1 MRRLLD
7 PLLLEALVSHDDD
20 DEPRI
25 TPIEWAQAAL
35 RQFLVLFVLAVVMLV
50 ALALALNDLNG
61 VTP

>member
-7 PLLLEALVSHDDD
+7 PLQLEALVSHDDD
-20 DEPRI
+20 EPMI
-25 TPIEWAQAAL
+25 TPIEWVQAAL

>member
-7 PLLLEALVSHDDD
+7 PLQLEALVSHDD

-35 RQFLVLFVLAVVMLV
+35 RQFLVVFVLAVVMLV
-50 ALALALNDLNG
+50 ALAVALNDLNG

>member
-7 PLLLEALVSHDDD
+7 PLQLEALVSHDDD
-20 DEPRI
+20 EARI

-35 RQFLVLFVLAVVMLV
+35 RQFLVVFVLAVVMLV
-50 ALALALNDLNG
+50 ALAVALNDLNG